1 MEIADI
7 KKDLRQKIKKIKS
20 IYPLEKKKF
29 YSLPIFNHIERIFS
43 FKKAEYVLLY
53 WSMNDEVYTHD
64 FINKWYKDKTILL
77 PCVVGDDLVL
87 RKYEG
92 KDSMIEGEQFG
103 ILEPQG
109 NIFEDYS
116 KIDLMII
123 PGVAF
128 DSTKNRMGRGRGF
141 YDRLLKTCDCEKIG
155 ICFDFQI
162 VNKVPTEE
170 FDVKMNKV
178 IATSA
183 IY

>member
-1 MEIADI
+1 
-7 KKDLRQKIKKIKS
+7 
-20 IYPLEKKKF
+20 
-29 YSLPIFNHIERIFS
+29 
-43 FKKAEYVLLY
+43 
-53 WSMNDEVYTHD
+53 
-64 FINKWYKDKTILL
+64 
-77 PCVVGDDLVL
+77 
-87 RKYEG
+87 
-92 KDSMIEGEQFG
+92 
-103 ILEPQG
+103 
-109 NIFEDYS
+109 
-116 KIDLMII
+116 MII

-128 DSTKNRMGRGRGF
+128 DSAKNRMGRGRGF